1 MTCGTVSSA
10 GFDEVMCLTF
20 SGKVTSFT
28 TEAMDKPDEGD
39 TRGRTVKENRDE
51 TAIRALKDDL
61 LSLKA
66 QLKEEQRKLS
76 LANGAV
82 SSSSSS
88 AAEGSGG
95 NAVAPPQRF
104 EVLSRVELDIEEG
117 AYGISLEVPLPLS
130 LITLTSTVRLE
141 LLEGHSSN
149 SQHEGHNDNENSAH
163 SNNGILGMSPPT
175 DSKPVLATFR
185 YPEKTNRAHIR
196 YRTNEGESGEVVLGV
211 ITRTSPKVC
220 QTIKLHVKPL
230 SLHHRVHILPSILKK
245 QEKEKELELKREYE
259 KQIKTE
265 NEAKE
270 SLEGFQFEDS
280 SETLKKKNDSEG
292 KENDGEGKEN
302 DEGKNDENADVAFL
316 NDDDDDRKK
325 GKKSS
330 SSNIDNNGDND
341 DDNEDVKYPEMN
353 LLKVTGNFSLRMAHD
368 WINASLPEVPP
379 RVGGGSKSG
388 GSGGIMQEELY
399 YVNSFTQS
407 ELSISYS
414 SGFVTIKSDSA
425 SSIAILRDVIA
436 GKARD
441 LRVDVD
447 LDYIKM
453 KKGAC
458 RSMLTKIDP
467 LLRYQLDIASKVGL
481 IEALQ
486 EITLSEEAMGGVNDL
501 NNSDP
506 DKGLKEKFPWLSQE
520 LLDILN
526 DANKLQNEYKIKPK
540 ALQYISGVLTDLFV
554 DWYRFKGED
563 VRSRIPDLHNFLIT
577 DYHFEGLLNFFSLL

>member
-1 MTCGTVSSA
+1 MLNINGNIYTKHIYMYRLGDM
-10 GFDEVMCLTF
+10 GFGDYETKIKEFLNK
-20 SGKVTSFT
+20 G
-28 TEAMDKPDEGD
+28 DKPVKKKERKTKKRLINDSLLSYEKKIKNVEMTEQEKDREVDSGVVGD
-39 TRGRTVKENRDE
+39 TGMEFGQNEEDVY
-51 TAIRALKDDL
+51 DD
-61 LSLKA
+61 S
-66 QLKEEQRKLS
+66 
-76 LANGAV
+76 
-82 SSSSSS
+82 
-88 AAEGSGG
+88 
-95 NAVAPPQRF
+95 
-104 EVLSRVELDIEEG
+104 
-117 AYGISLEVPLPLS
+117 
-130 LITLTSTVRLE
+130 
-141 LLEGHSSN
+141 
-149 SQHEGHNDNENSAH
+149 
-163 SNNGILGMSPPT
+163 
-175 DSKPVLATFR
+175 
-185 YPEKTNRAHIR
+185 
-196 YRTNEGESGEVVLGV
+196 
-211 ITRTSPKVC
+211 
-220 QTIKLHVKPL
+220 
-230 SLHHRVHILPSILKK
+230 
-245 QEKEKELELKREYE
+245 
-259 KQIKTE
+259 
-265 NEAKE
+265 
-270 SLEGFQFEDS
+270 
-280 SETLKKKNDSEG
+280 
-292 KENDGEGKEN
+292 
-302 DEGKNDENADVAFL
+302 FL
-316 NDDDDDRKK
+316 QNDDEMFDNVNDDEKD
-325 GKKSS
+325 
-330 SSNIDNNGDND
+330 DND